1 MTVRFTKDSEPGTGD
16 RADYFFAEPGRTIAD
31 VCGTDQVRAWVNGRE
46 VSTLFMQRGHLK
58 DGVEV
63 FVEPIPKDPVSL
75 SIAASIAAGA
85 ASAASGWA
93 IVAYPVLS
101 IGIQLPRGPQ

>member
-1 MTVRFTKDSEPGTGD
+1 MTVRFTKDSTPGAND
-16 RADYFFAEPGRTIAD
+16 RNHWCHFPAGTTIEKA
-31 VCGTDQVRAWVNGRE
+31 CGTTEVRAWVNGRE
-46 VSTLFMQRGHLK
+46 VSTLFMRRGHLK

-93 IVAYPVLS
+93 IVAYPALS
-101 IGIQLPRGPQ
+101 IGIQLPQGPQ